1 MKWTVLMALP
11 LVLTGCADPA
21 PRVGGGRVT
30 VSPRALADMGKPN
43 YYAASCD
50 ARNFRRCER
59 AAAQICPNGTEV
71 KESRVRSGT
80 IKPGRTAIRDIV
92 FTCRV

>member
-1 MKWTVLMALP
+1 MKWAILMVLPMAL
-11 LVLTGCADPA
+11 GACAGPSA
-21 PRVGGGRVT
+21 TRVSGGVT
-30 VSPRALADMGKPN
+30 VSQRALEEMGKPN

-50 ARNFRRCER
+50 ARDIRRCER

-80 IKPGRTAIRDIV
+80 IRPGRTAIRDIV

>member
-1 MKWTVLMALP
+1 MKWVILAALP
-11 LVLTGCADPA
+11 LALAGCADTV
-21 PRVGGGRVT
+21 PRVSGGVT
-30 VSPRALADMGKPN
+30 VSQRALDDMDKPN

-50 ARNFRRCER
+50 ARNIRRCER
-59 AAAQICPNGTEV
+59 AAAQICPNGTAV

-80 IKPGRTAIRDIV
+80 IRPGRTAIRDIV

>member
-1 MKWTVLMALP
+1 MNRAILWVLP
-11 LVLTGCADPA
+11 LVLAGCADPSA
-21 PRVGGGRVT
+21 PKGGGAVT
-30 VSPRALADMGKPN
+30 VSQRALADMGKPN
-43 YYAASCD
+43 YYATSCD
-50 ARNFRRCER
+50 ARNIRRCER
-59 AAAQICPNGTEV
+59 AAAQICPNGTVV